1 MNDRD
6 EDRIMQAAAG
16 LATEVSP
23 ERDLWPGIEAAIRK
37 PQRSWWTPMLAQAA
51 AVVLL
56 VGASSMVTYVLVKE
70 EPQIIEVA
78 RPTLNTE
85 FASHARANSLGAEYD
100 QARDEVVMQ
109 LDQNLDR
116 LSPQTRAEVERNLV
130 VIRQAIA
137 EISTA
142 LEDEPDNRLLQQ
154 LLIATYRE
162 EVAIMQQVGRLT
174 NKVLARQDI

>member
-6 EDRIMQAAAG
+6 EDRIMQAAAR
-16 LATEVSP
+16 LTTEVSP
-23 ERDLWPGIEAAIRK
+23 ERDLWPGIEEAIRK

-51 AVVLL
+51 AVVML

-78 RPTLNTE
+78 RPTLTTE
-85 FASHARANSLGAEYD
+85 FTAHARANTLGAEYD
-100 QARDEVVMQ
+100 QARGDVADR
-109 LDQNLDR
+109 LDRELSR

-130 VIRQAIA
+130 VIREAIA

-142 LEDEPDNRLLQQ
+142 LEEEPDNRLLQE
-154 LLIATYRE
+154 LLVATYRE
-162 EVAIMQQVGRLT
+162 EVAIMQRVGQLT
-174 NKVLARQDI
+174 SKVLARQDI